1 MLKFAGF
8 LIIFNQITCNEV
20 STPITVSFTEFVD
33 VQENTLPTTTTLSS
47 TQPTTVIPTT
57 LQETTTLPATTTLPT
72 TTVTHPPAP
81 LLTTHL
87 HHVVND
93 ESIIDVTNPCLIKN
107 QPNSTH
113 DNADDY
119 SISTII
125 DGDITVVFILHQHD
139 NATSMINFMVNHINE
154 IDLLINN
161 VTIGR

>member
-1 MLKFAGF
+1 M
-8 LIIFNQITCNEV
+8 
-20 STPITVSFTEFVD
+20 D
-33 VQENTLPTTTTLSS
+33 VEDNTLSTTTTLSS
-47 TQPTTVIPTT
+47 TQPTTVVPTT
-57 LQETTTLPATTTLPT
+57 IQETTTLPT
-72 TTVTHPPAP
+72 TTVTHTPA
-81 LLTTHL
+81 LHLTTHL

-93 ESIIDVTNPCLIKN
+93 ESINDVTNPCLIKN

-113 DNADDY
+113 DNVDDY

-161 VTIGR
+161 VTIGK